1 MAERKQPP
9 IGDEAREAEWWVQN
23 QDSIGNWFEEAK
35 AAGKLGKGIIAGVI
49 RQKATALTA
58 GEKPAEHE

>member
-1 MAERKQPP
+1 MAVGKQPP
-9 IGDEAREAEWWVQN
+9 ISDEAREADWWVQN
-23 QDSIGNWFEEAK
+23 QDSIGDWFEEAK

-58 GEKPAEHE
+58 GKKTAEHE